1 MRAGKNM
8 SQKIENILN
17 LALDATPEER
27 ERSGELEVGFDP
39 KSKEWELIVKYSGS
53 LEAVRE
59 IAVSVT
65 ELMSGY
71 AVVVIKEEW
80 IDVLAGFAEVEFI
93 EKPKSLYFEDET
105 GRQAS
110 CIDVVQFPPYSL
122 SGRGTLIGVI
132 DSGID
137 YANPAFRNEDGTTRI
152 AFLWDQTLQGN
163 PPDGYALGTEYT
175 RAEINNALLEPD
187 ERERYQIVPSRDMSG
202 HGTAVAGIAA
212 GNGMGSPGRRY
223 RGAAPEAELII
234 VKMGIPRTE
243 GFPRTT
249 ELMMG
254 VDYVIRK
261 ALDMRKPVAV
271 NISFGN
277 TYGSHDG
284 TSLVERFLNDIADT
298 WKNVICVGGGN
309 EGAAAGHAAGRVTD
323 EEEEVVELAVQELE
337 PSFNLQIWK
346 SYVDD
351 MDISVVNPSGVRVGP
366 FQEILGPQRFFLGG
380 TEILIYY
387 GEPKPYSV
395 KQEIYISF
403 IPRQSYIDS
412 GVWKIVLTPRRIVNG
427 GYQMWLPAQAALNVG
442 TAFLL
447 PNSDSTLTIPS
458 TASLVI
464 TVAAYD
470 ARTFSYA
477 DFSGRGPASV
487 SEGSSEPKPDLAAPG
502 VQVIAP
508 TPGGSYRAFSGTS
521 FATPFVSGSAALLM
535 EWGIVQGKDPYLYG
549 EKVKAYLR
557 RGARELPGYAEWP
570 NAQLGYGALCV
581 RDSFPGEV

>member
-1 MRAGKNM
+1 M

-17 LALDATPEER
+17 LALDATPDER
-27 ERSGELEVGFDP
+27 ERSAELEIGFDSE
-39 KSKEWELIVKYSGS
+39 SKEWELIVKYFGS

-65 ELMSGY
+65 ELMNGY

-110 CIDVVQFPPYSL
+110 CIDTVQFPPYSL

-152 AFLWDQTLQGN
+152 AFLWDQTLPGN
-163 PPDGYALGTEYT
+163 PPDGYAIGTEYT
-175 RAEINNALLEPD
+175 RAEINSALQESD
-187 ERERYQIVPSRDMSG
+187 ERERYQTVPSRDMSG
-202 HGTAVAGIAA
+202 HGTAVTGIAA
-212 GNGMGSPGRRY
+212 GNGAGSPGRRY

-277 TYGSHDG
+277 TYGPHDG
-284 TSLVERFLNDIADT
+284 TSLVEKFLNDIADT
-298 WKNVICVGGGN
+298 WKNVICVGSGN
-309 EGAAAGHAAGRVTD
+309 EGTTAGHAAGRVTD
-323 EEEEVVELAVQELE
+323 EEEKVVELAVQELE

-366 FQEILGPQRFFLGG
+366 FQEILGAQRFYLGG
-380 TEILIYY
+380 TELLIYY

-395 KQEIYISF
+395 KQEIYLSF

-427 GYQMWLPAQAALNVG
+427 DYQMWLPAQAALNVG

-487 SEGSSEPKPDLAAPG
+487 YEGSGVPKPDLAAPG

-508 TPGGSYRAFSGTS
+508 APGGSYRAFSGTS

-535 EWGIVQGKDPYLYG
+535 DWGIVQGNDPYLYG

-557 RGARELPGYAEWP
+557 RGARELPGYDEWP
-570 NAQLGYGALCV
+570 NAQLGYGILCLQ
-581 RDSFPGEV
+581 DSLPRGV

>member
-1 MRAGKNM
+1 M

-17 LALDATPEER
+17 LALEATPEER
-27 ERSGELEVGFDP
+27 ERSEELETGYDP
-39 KSKEWELIVKYSGS
+39 VSKEWELIVKYSGT
-53 LEAVRE
+53 LEAVKE

-65 ELMSGY
+65 ELMNGY
-71 AVVVIKEEW
+71 AVVVIKEER
-80 IDVLAGFAEVEFI
+80 IEELAGIAEIEFV
-93 EKPKSLYFEDET
+93 EKPKSLYFEAEA

-110 CIDVVQFPPYSL
+110 CIDTVQFPPYSL
-122 SGRGTLIGVI
+122 RGRGTLVGII

-152 AFLWDQTLQGN
+152 VSLWDQTIAGV
-163 PPDGYALGTEYT
+163 PPEGYALGTEYT
-175 RAEINNALLEPD
+175 REELNAALAETD
-187 ERERYQIVPSRDMSG
+187 ERERFQIVPSRDISG

-212 GNGMGSPGRRY
+212 GNGAGSRGQRY
-223 RGAAPEAELII
+223 RGAAPEAELIV
-234 VKMGIPRTE
+234 VKMGVPRTE

-249 ELMMG
+249 ELMTG

-261 ALDMRKPVAV
+261 ALHMRMPVAV

-284 TSLVERFLNDIADT
+284 TSLVERFLNDISDT
-298 WKNVICVGGGN
+298 WKNVICVGSGN
-309 EGAAAGHAAGRVTD
+309 EGSSAGHAAGRVSD
-323 EEEEVVELAVQELE
+323 EEEKVVELAVQEME
-337 PSFNLQIWK
+337 PALNVQIWK

-351 MDISVVNPSGVRVGP
+351 MDISVISPSGTRVGP
-366 FQEILGPQRFFLGG
+366 FQEILGPQRFVLGG
-380 TEILIYY
+380 TELLIYY

-403 IPRQSYIDS
+403 IPRESYIDS
-412 GVWKIVLTPRRIVNG
+412 GVWKLVLTPRRIVDG
-427 GYQMWLPAQAALNVG
+427 SYQMWLPAQEALNVG

-447 PNSDSTLTIPS
+447 PNSSSTLTIPS
-458 TASLVI
+458 TASLVV

-477 DFSGRGPASV
+477 DFSGRGPAAV
-487 SEGSSEPKPDLAAPG
+487 YEGSGVPKPDLAAPG
-502 VQVIAP
+502 VLVNAP
-508 TPGGSYRAFSGTS
+508 VPGGGYRAFSGTS
-521 FATPFVSGSAALLM
+521 FAAPFVTGSAALLM
-535 EWGIVQGKDPYLYG
+535 EWGIVRGNDPYLYG

-557 RGARELPGYAEWP
+557 RGARELPGYSEWP

-581 RDSFPGEV
+581 RDSLPDG